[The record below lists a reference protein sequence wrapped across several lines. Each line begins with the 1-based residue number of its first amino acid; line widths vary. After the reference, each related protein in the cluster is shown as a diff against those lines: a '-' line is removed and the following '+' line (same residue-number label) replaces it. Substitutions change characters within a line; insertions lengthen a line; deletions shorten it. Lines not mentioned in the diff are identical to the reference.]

1 MMEHRMNL
9 EDETNV
15 EDPEA
20 DAAFGEGFDAKNEKP
35 AGKAKPEPAAEKPR
49 ETEQQP
55 EYVQI
60 TKADWDEMRATAAK
74 SASHDQQLSKAFG
87 TIGGLQRTIA
97 SLQSQTPRGTKVDL
111 KEAFAEME
119 KDFPELAYQSR
130 AAFEKVFAG
139 LTGTGSADVDEGKLS
154 DLVTTKA
161 REITRAHAI
170 EALEDAH
177 PDWRAVVGA
186 VAAGEQPDPNNPFR
200 KWLTTQDATYQA
212 RVNGAESADVIS
224 RAITRFQTETTK
236 PLPKPTPRA
245 DARRVQ
251 LAAAVQPRGD
261 GGKASPDDSAEA
273 AFAAGFNS

>member
-1 MMEHRMNL
+1 MNL
-9 EDETNV
+9 EDDTREID
-15 EDPEA
+15 DPEA
-20 DAAFGEGFDAKNEKP
+20 DASFGEGFESKPEKP
-35 AGKAKPEPAAEKPR
+35 PGKAIPEPAAATPREPEKP
-49 ETEQQP
+49 EP
-55 EYVQI
+55 EHVQL
-60 TKADWDEMRATAAK
+60 TKADYEFLRNAAQK
-74 SASHDQQLSKAFG
+74 VTSLEQQSSKNFG
-87 TIGGLQRTIA
+87 MIGGLQRIING
-97 SLQSQTPRGTKVDL
+97 LQAQTPRGTKVDL

-236 PLPKPTPRA
+236 PPPKPTPRA